1 MSFRGEGMASELAL
15 YSSTS
20 LFMSSTMV
28 APADMEK
35 INRAIRMV
43 ISFFIVVI
51 SQ

>member
-1 MSFRGEGMASELAL
+1 MSFREDGIASELAL

-20 LFMSSTMV
+20 LFMSSTIV

-35 INRAIRMV
+35 INRAIRIV
-43 ISFFIVVI
+43 INFFIVVT